1 MTQLEVYSFVASITA
16 MKVIHNTH
24 FFLGYLEIF
33 KGGIEKWSNLA
44 AEGRMDEKEKSWKSE
59 GKMTKI

>member
-16 MKVIHNTH
+16 MKVIHNAH

-33 KGGIEKWSNLA
+33 KGGIEK
-44 AEGRMDEKEKSWKSE
+44 
-59 GKMTKI
+59 